1 MTRDETRQIMRMLQA
16 AYPSRYRGLSKAD
29 VEKLLDQWT
38 LPEPFIMVKSAV
50 QAAINTMK
58 FHPSIAEIKTL
69 MNVAPIVEVDD
80 MRAAFKSMLRFRI
93 SQLKA
98 QIKPPEKLETEAER
112 QRSAEAQQ
120 KLTALYERYK
130 DLLEGGTE

>member
-1 MTRDETRQIMRMLQA
+1 MTDAETRNILRALQV
-16 AYPSRYRGLSKAD
+16 AYPARYRGMSNAD
-29 VEKLLDQWT
+29 AQTMVEQWKP
-38 LPEPFIMVKSAV
+38 LEPFSAV
-50 QAAINTMK
+50 KAAVEEWVFAHR
-58 FHPSIAEIKTL
+58 FHPT
-69 MNVAPIVEVDD
+69 VADIRAIMSGPSDGES
-80 MRAAFKSMLRFRI
+80 MRTAFKSMLRFRI

-112 QRSAEAQQ
+112 QRSAKAQQ

>member
-1 MTRDETRQIMRMLQA
+1 MTDAETKTVLRTLQN
-16 AYPSRYRGLSKAD
+16 AYPQRYRKMPKAD
-29 VEKLLDQWT
+29 ADELVRQWSALDPF
-38 LPEPFIMVKSAV
+38 PEVKATVDNWISS
-50 QAAINTMK
+50 QR
-58 FHPSIAEIKTL
+58 FHPT
-69 MNVAPIVEVDD
+69 VADIRAIMSGPSDGES
-80 MRAAFKSMLRFRI
+80 MRTAFKSMLRFRI

-112 QRSAEAQQ
+112 QRSAKAQQ